1 MHMSMMA
8 ERRRNSMAK
17 KKRADMV
24 RQLFD
29 YTNNF
34 TREQWQNVNQE
45 GYDFAHDEQLK
56 ETEVASL
63 REQGMPTFTINRI
76 LPVVEML
83 NYYATANNPRWQ
95 AVGVEGSD
103 TDVAAVFS
111 DIADYIWGRSDGDT
125 LYSNAVNDSITKSI
139 GYLMVEIDKDA
150 DNGMGEVKIGQPEP
164 FDIYV
169 DEKSRDI
176 MFRDASYIMIRKV
189 LPKSHLIKLFP
200 DQKRKIDKSSS
211 DENMNF
217 SYTRRP
223 IGTGDQKT
231 FLYDDDTMDDMGIT
245 PEGEQEPL
253 VEFFEVYEKIKIAY
267 MNVFYRVPPSPEE
280 LRAIQQQVQVRMK
293 EMQSEMEVQL
303 MEQQQQMEQAVA
315 EGKMIPER
323 YELEMQKA
331 QDMMQQ
337 QLQAAEQE
345 YMSELQAAQ
354 SRIENR
360 VISEKEYKVLLKDK
374 TFAVNIVDAVK
385 FYGVRIRQCCV
396 AGDQLLYEYI
406 LPENVT
412 EYPIVPFHYKWT
424 GTPFPISAVSPLIGK
439 QKEINKSH
447 QIMVHN
453 ASLGSS
459 LRWMFEEGSIDA
471 EMWEKY
477 SSAPGALLPVRPGT
491 ERPTPVMPAPLSNAF
506 FSIVQEG
513 KQDMEYLAGI
523 YSSMQ
528 GDTQQQHET
537 FRGMLAL
544 DEYGTRR
551 VKQWMKNSIEPAL
564 KQLGTV
570 VMQYSQAIY
579 SANKRFRIVQPSA
592 LQEDR
597 EVEINIP
604 IFNDMG
610 EAISKSMDYSAAK
623 FDVRIIS
630 GSTLPINRWAYLA
643 ELKELLQLGVV
654 DDLAVLAET
663 DIKKKDLIAKRKSL
677 YSQLQGQLQQLQ
689 EALKDKEGTIE
700 TLERQLV
707 QAGIKGK
714 VMQAEMEITKQKEE
728 VKGDTKDA
736 YRQTEAEQKLLQNVM
751 GNEAA
756 TKKKEMQLE
765 IQKARNQLQGNKNNS

>member
-1 MHMSMMA
+1 
-8 ERRRNSMAK
+8 MAK
-17 KKRADMV
+17 KKKAEMV
-24 RQLFD
+24 RQLFN
-29 YTNNF
+29 YTNNY

-111 DIADYIWGRSDGDT
+111 DIADYIWGKSDGDT
-125 LYSNAVNDSITKSI
+125 LYSNAVNDSITKSL

-189 LPKSHLIKLFP
+189 LPKSHLVKLFP
-200 DQKRKIDKSSS
+200 EHKRKIDKSSS
-211 DENMNF
+211 DENANF

-245 PEGEQEPL
+245 AEGEQEPL

-280 LRAIQQQVQVRMK
+280 LQAIQQQVQVRMK

-337 QLQAAEQE
+337 QLQVAEQE

-354 SRIENR
+354 SKIENK

-385 FYGVRIRQCCV
+385 FYGVRIRQCCI

-477 SSAPGALLPVRPGT
+477 SAAPGALLPVRPGA

-506 FSIVQEG
+506 FTIVQEG
-513 KQDMEYLAGI
+513 KSDMEYLAGI

-689 EALKDKEGTIE
+689 EAMKDKEGTIE

-714 VMQAEMEITKQKEE
+714 VMQAEMEITKQKEQ
-728 VKGDTKDA
+728 VKGDTQDA

-765 IQKARNQLQGNKNNS
+765 IQKARNQLQSNNKNS

>member
-1 MHMSMMA
+1 MA
-8 ERRRNSMAK
+8 RK
-17 KKRADMV
+17 KKADQV
-24 RQLFD
+24 RQLFHYSD
-29 YTNNF
+29 NF

-56 ETEVASL
+56 ETELDSL

-95 AVGVEGSD
+95 AIGVEGSD
-103 TDVAAVFS
+103 SDVAAVFS

-125 LYSNAVNDSITKSI
+125 LYSNAVNDSITKSL

-150 DNGMGEVKIGQPEP
+150 DNGMGEVKLSQPEP

-169 DEKSRDI
+169 DQKSRDI

-200 DQKRKIDKSSS
+200 EHKRKIEKASS
-211 DENMNF
+211 DENTNF

-223 IGTGDQKT
+223 LGTGDQKT
-231 FLYDDDTMDDMGIT
+231 FLYDDDSMDDVGIT

-253 VEFFEVYEKIKIAY
+253 IEFFEVYEKIKIAY
-267 MNVFYRVPPSPEE
+267 MNVFYRIPPSEEE
-280 LRAIQQQVQVRMK
+280 LQAIQQQVQVKMK
-293 EMQSEMEVQL
+293 EMSAEMQVEL
-303 MEQQQQMEQAVA
+303 MEQQKQMEQAVA

-331 QDMMQQ
+331 QEMMQQ
-337 QLQAAEQE
+337 QLQSAEQQ

-354 SRIENR
+354 SKIENK
-360 VISEKEYKVLLKDK
+360 IITEKEYKILLQDES
-374 TFAVNIVDAVK
+374 FAVNLVDAVK
-385 FYGVRIRQCCV
+385 FFGTRIKQCCL
-396 AGDQLLYEYI
+396 AGDKLLYEYI

-424 GTPFPISAVSPLIGK
+424 GTPYPISAVSPLIGK

-459 LRWMFEEGSIDA
+459 LRWMYEEGSIDA

-477 SSAPGALLPVRPGT
+477 SAAPGALLPVRPGT

-506 FSIVQEG
+506 FSIVQQG
-513 KQDMEYLAGI
+513 KSDMEYLAGI

-579 SANKRFRIVQPSA
+579 TANKRFRIVQPSA
-592 LQEDR
+592 IQEDR
-597 EVEINIP
+597 EIEINVP
-604 IFNDMG
+604 MFNDMG
-610 EAISKSMDYSAAK
+610 EAIGKSMDYSSAK
-623 FDVRIIS
+623 FDVRIVS

-663 DIKKKDLIAKRKSL
+663 DIKKKDLIAKRKSI
-677 YSQLQGQLQQLQ
+677 YSQLQGQLQQMQ
-689 EALKDKEGTIE
+689 EAIKDKDGTIE

-714 VMQAEMEITKQKEE
+714 VMQAEMEINKQKEE
-728 VKGDTKDA
+728 IKGETKDA
-736 YRQTEAEQKLLQNVM
+736 YRQTQAEQAVIQGALGSEANVISKEMKMEAQKAQNDLQN
-751 GNEAA
+751 N
-756 TKKKEMQLE
+756 
-765 IQKARNQLQGNKNNS
+765 NNNS

>member
-1 MHMSMMA
+1 MA
-8 ERRRNSMAK
+8 RK
-17 KKRADMV
+17 KKADQV
-24 RQLFD
+24 RQLFHYSD
-29 YTNNF
+29 NF

-56 ETEVASL
+56 ETELDSL

-103 TDVAAVFS
+103 SDVAAVFS

-125 LYSNAVNDSITKSI
+125 LYSNAVNDSITKSL

-150 DNGMGEVKIGQPEP
+150 DNGMGEVKLSQPEP

-169 DEKSRDI
+169 DQKSRDI

-200 DQKRKIDKSSS
+200 VHKRKIEKASS
-211 DENMNF
+211 DENTNF

-223 IGTGDQKT
+223 LGTGDQKT
-231 FLYDDDTMDDMGIT
+231 FLYDDDSMDDVGIT

-253 VEFFEVYEKIKIAY
+253 IEFFEVYEKIKIAY
-267 MNVFYRVPPSPEE
+267 MNVFYRIPPSEEE
-280 LRAIQQQVQVRMK
+280 LQAIQQQVQVKMK
-293 EMQSEMEVQL
+293 EMSAEMQVEL
-303 MEQQQQMEQAVA
+303 MEQQKQMEQAVA

-331 QDMMQQ
+331 QEMMQQ
-337 QLQAAEQE
+337 QLQSAEQQ

-354 SRIENR
+354 SKIENK
-360 VISEKEYKVLLKDK
+360 IITEKEYKILLQDES
-374 TFAVNIVDAVK
+374 FAVNLVDAVK
-385 FYGVRIRQCCV
+385 FFGTRIKQCCL
-396 AGDQLLYEYI
+396 AGDKLLYEYI

-424 GTPFPISAVSPLIGK
+424 GTPYPISAVSPLIGK

-459 LRWMFEEGSIDA
+459 LRWMYEEGSIDA

-477 SSAPGALLPVRPGT
+477 SAAPGALLPVRPGT

-506 FSIVQEG
+506 FSIVQQG
-513 KQDMEYLAGI
+513 KSDMEYLAGI

-564 KQLGTV
+564 KQLGTI

-579 SANKRFRIVQPSA
+579 TANKRFRIVQPSA
-592 LQEDR
+592 IQEDR
-597 EVEINIP
+597 EVEINVP
-604 IFNDMG
+604 MFNDMG
-610 EAISKSMDYSAAK
+610 EAIGKSMDYSAAK
-623 FDVRIIS
+623 FDVRIVS

-663 DIKKKDLIAKRKSL
+663 DIKKKDLIAKRKSV
-677 YSQLQGQLQQLQ
+677 YSQLQSQLQQMQ
-689 EALKDKEGTIE
+689 EAMKDKDGTIE

-714 VMQAEMEITKQKEE
+714 VMQAEMEINKQKEE
-728 VKGDTKDA
+728 IKGETKDA
-736 YRQTEAEQKLLQNVM
+736 YRQTQAEQAVIQNALN
-751 GNEAA
+751 NEANVK
-756 TKKKEMQLE
+756 TKEMQME
-765 IQKARNQLQGNKNNS
+765 VQKARNDLQNNNNNS